1 MNSVFRNKGIS
12 YLLIY
17 NKVAMDADTLGV
29 VVSGEGYFTLAT
41 LITTGFHCIID
52 LL

>member
-12 YLLIY
+12 YLLIH
-17 NKVAMDADTLGV
+17 NKVVTDIDTLGV
-29 VVSGEGYFTLAT
+29 VVSGEDYFTLAT

-52 LL
+52 FL